1 MKAKE
6 YFEKY
11 DELIIKDHIAG
22 SIESAK
28 KLLIELSVESKN
40 ICEARHVKRDAAVV
54 SVLKETNQKWNA
66 ICSLYEKKY
75 GVSPLNRNA
84 FIEYWKHVMPELSTM
99 L

>member
-11 DELIIKDHIAG
+11 DELIIKDQIAG
-22 SIESAK
+22 SIESAE
-28 KLLIELSVESKN
+28 KLLIELSVEAKN
-40 ICEARHVKRDAAVV
+40 ICEVRHVKRDAAVV

-84 FIEYWKHVMPELSTM
+84 FIEYWKHVMPELSTV

>member
-11 DELIIKDHIAG
+11 DELIIKDQIAG

-28 KLLIELSVESKN
+28 KLLIELTDEAKN
-40 ICEARHVKRDAAVV
+40 ICESRHVKRDAAVV
-54 SVLKETNQKWNA
+54 SVLKEINQKWNA

-75 GVSPLNRNA
+75 GASPLNRNA
-84 FIEYWKHVMPELSTM
+84 FIKYWKQVIPELSTM

>member
-11 DELIIKDHIAG
+11 DELIIKDQIAG
-22 SIESAK
+22 SVENTK
-28 KLLIELSVESKN
+28 KLIIELSDEVKD
-40 ICEARHVKRDAAVV
+40 ICEARHVKYDAAVV
-54 SVLKETNQKWNA
+54 SVLKEQNQKWNA

-75 GVSPLNRNA
+75 GVSPLYRNT
-84 FIEYWKHVMPELSTM
+84 FTEYWKHFMPELSEV

>member
-11 DELIIKDHIAG
+11 DELIIKDQIAG

-28 KLLIELSVESKN
+28 KLIIELSDEVKD

-54 SVLKETNQKWNA
+54 SVLKEINQKWNA

-84 FIEYWKHVMPELSTM
+84 FSEYWKQVLPELSKV

>member
-11 DELIIKDHIAG
+11 DELIIKDQIAG

-28 KLLIELSVESKN
+28 KLLIELSDEVKD

-54 SVLKETNQKWNA
+54 SVLKEINQKWNA
-66 ICSLYEKKY
+66 ICSLYEKKIWC
-75 GVSPLNRNA
+75 VPFES
-84 FIEYWKHVMPELSTM
+84 
-99 L
+99 